1 MTLELSDQS
10 LVVKIPDCNVAI
22 TAAAEADL
30 GVGADGESI
39 ASWSCAGQLS
49 LDARVGSSQVPDRQ
63 CAGFSSNH
71 KSSSIRQQLDASDV
85 VLPLKTVQLR
95 DWLLVTRLGDVPHL
109 DTSLASSVHV
119 LGGVGHGHSADHL
132 TMGQSVDLATLSWHS
147 SCGHRVMR
155 EGDWLQL
162 IILTNM
168 ERVAWLAAGT
178 IDTIADTI
186 G

>member
-119 LGGVGHGHSADHL
+119 LGGVGHGHSADHVSVR
-132 TMGQSVDLATLSWHS
+132 QAVDLPDVP
-147 SCGHRVMR
+147 GY
-155 EGDWLQL
+155 
-162 IILTNM
+162 
-168 ERVAWLAAGT
+168 AGT
-178 IDTIADTI
+178 NESIRRKRNRPGLSI
-186 G
+186 